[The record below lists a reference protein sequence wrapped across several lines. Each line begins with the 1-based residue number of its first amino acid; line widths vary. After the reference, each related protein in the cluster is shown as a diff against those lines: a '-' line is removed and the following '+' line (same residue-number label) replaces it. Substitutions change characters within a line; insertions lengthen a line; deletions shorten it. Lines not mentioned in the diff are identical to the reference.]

1 LRQQSAVA
9 DPARSLDQ
17 RLAQEGVFT
26 MNGISTTTGSVL
38 RWTRLAI
45 AVGGALCGSLTTAQN
60 AAPSAVEDE
69 ITVTG
74 SRITRDG
81 MNTPTPVTAIT
92 AEDMQ
97 MMAPGQFIDSLDY
110 LPPFFMNDAPDTA
123 ASKSQSAGA
132 ANVNLRGLGANRT
145 LVLLDGRRMVPSNRL
160 GAVDINLFPE
170 AMVERVEVVTG
181 GASAVYGTDAVAGIV
196 NFILKDDFE
205 GFDIH
210 TQAGM
215 TDRDDGEHTEVSVAY
230 GTAIGE
236 RGRLMASAELY
247 DAHKIETLEGRDW
260 FQSWGLIQNPGPGP
274 RDLVRPD
281 VASYTYTNGGLIN
294 STSPGAT
301 PQADRIATP
310 IHRYEFLP
318 DGSAQP
324 FVPGNLVGANPATGP
339 RVSTP
344 GGSYGTHQI
353 TNGGSGWDAVTDR
366 GGSLVPA
373 TERNSLFAHYAFDLS
388 ATTTLYAQLLAG
400 SNKVNSVGTLPL
412 GIAGWAGTIY
422 SGNPFLPANIQQLMT
437 TNNIPSFTLE
447 RYHTTADL
455 ARDRFVTDNDTR
467 SVTFGADAEL
477 QSGAFEGWTLGGY
490 AQLGTNDN
498 QITQVDFIR
507 TDRLPEAMDAVR
519 HPVTNEIVCRAALFD
534 PANYGDCVPID
545 LLGVGRASQAAIDY
559 VLTGDQ
565 FILAE
570 TDQKV
575 VEFSMEGEI
584 GEGWGA
590 GAISLAFGAGWREES
605 IEQTLGPDDI
615 IARSMPTNDAV
626 PACTSNTVDLLN
638 PPAGCR
644 GVRGVPAQ
652 FSATPNEIFIFT
664 NVQPI
669 AGEYAV
675 SEVFAETLLPLVS
688 GVTAVEQLDLTV
700 AARYADYEG
709 SGGIWAWKAGL
720 DWQIHDAV
728 RLRTTVS
735 RDIRAA
741 TLSERF
747 DRQGVG
753 SAVNDPVFAGLNY
766 TTTQIIGGNP
776 SLNPEEADTLA
787 FGVVWQPNFLEGFSM
802 SADYYEIDIA
812 GALAQVG
819 VQVIVD
825 QCFQGVAERCSK
837 VTRDPVTNR
846 VTIVDNAF
854 VNQDSARVVGTDL
867 EMGYTHQLAG
877 GGTLSARLLATWLNE
892 NSTTTL
898 TALGTTKRDVAGET
912 GDGSLPEFKSTTY
925 LRYAKGPFSLFAQE
939 RFIGS
944 GTLDFDDIEGVTI
957 DDNSVDS
964 RYYTDVGFT
973 WGPERATL
981 SWELFFNVQNLFDRD
996 PPPAASFAQ
1005 FSGTRITNDRLFDFY
1020 GRRYVIGVDLAF

>member
-1 LRQQSAVA
+1 MTRINTTILNGPSPTKLSIAIGCALCAGLAVA
-9 DPARSLDQ
+9 
-17 RLAQEGVFT
+17 QEEP
-26 MNGISTTTGSVL
+26 SS
-38 RWTRLAI
+38 R
-45 AVGGALCGSLTTAQN
+45 
-60 AAPSAVEDE
+60 APLEE

-81 MNTPTPVTAIT
+81 MNSPTPITAIT

-170 AMVERVEVVTG
+170 AMIERVEVVTG

-210 TQAGM
+210 TQIGATERG
-215 TDRDDGEHTEVSVAY
+215 DGENREVSVAY
-230 GTAIGE
+230 GDNLGE
-236 RGRLMASAELY
+236 RGHLMVSGEWF
-247 DAHKIETLEGRDW
+247 DADRIETLEGRDW
-260 FQSWGLIQNPGPGP
+260 FQHWGLIQNPGAGP

-281 VASYTYTNGGLIN
+281 VVSYTYTAGGLIN
-294 STSPGAT
+294 STVAGVGAG
-301 PQADRIATP
+301 ADRVATA

-324 FVPGNLVGANPATGP
+324 FVAGNLVGANPATGP

-353 TNGGSGWDAVTDR
+353 SNGGSGWDAVTDR
-366 GGSLVPA
+366 GGSLVPE
-373 TERNSLFAHYAFDLS
+373 TERGSLFAHYAFDLS
-388 ATTTLYAQLLAG
+388 DATTLYAQFLAG
-400 SNKVNSVGTLPL
+400 ENKVNSVGTLPL
-412 GIAGWAGTIY
+412 GIAGWAGTVY
-422 SGNPFLPANIQQLMT
+422 SGNPYLPANIQQLMT
-437 TNNIPSFTLE
+437 TNNIQSFLLE

-455 ARDRFVTDNDTR
+455 AHDRFITDNDTR
-467 SVTFGADAEL
+467 SFTFGADTQL
-477 QSGAFEGWTLGGY
+477 QSGVFDGWTLGGY

-498 QITQVDFIR
+498 RITQVDFIR
-507 TDRLPEAMDAVR
+507 SDRLPEAMDVVISPTTGQPA
-519 HPVTNEIVCRAALFD
+519 CRASFFD
-534 PANYGDCVPID
+534 PVRYGDCVPID

-565 FILAE
+565 YILAE
-570 TDQKV
+570 TEQNV
-575 VEFSMEGEI
+575 AEFSMEGEV
-584 GEGWGA
+584 GDGWGA
-590 GAISLAFGAGWREES
+590 GEISFAFGGGWREES
-605 IEQTLGPDDI
+605 IDQTLGPADI
-615 IARSMPTNDAV
+615 IAGSLPVADNPVTRPDCV
-626 PACTSNTVDLLN
+626 SNTVNLLS
-638 PPAGCR
+638 PPAGCT
-644 GVRGVPAQ
+644 GIRGVPAQ
-652 FSATPNEIFIFT
+652 FAATPNEIFIFT

-669 AGEYAV
+669 AGSYSV
-675 SEVFAETLLPLVS
+675 SEIFAESLLPLLADRP
-688 GVTAVEQLDLTV
+688 GFEQLDLSL

-709 SGGIWAWKAGL
+709 SGGIWAWKVGL
-720 DWQIHDAV
+720 DWQIHEAV
-728 RLRTTVS
+728 RLRATQS

-741 TLSERF
+741 TLAERF

-753 SAVNDPVFAGLNY
+753 SAVNDPAFGGLNY
-766 TTTQIIGGNP
+766 TMTQINGGNP
-776 SLNPEEADTLA
+776 NLNPEEADTLA
-787 FGVVWQPNFLEGFSM
+787 FGIVWQPSFLDGFSM
-802 SADYYEIDIA
+802 STDYYEIDIA

-819 VQVIVD
+819 TQNIVD
-825 QCFQGVAERCSK
+825 QCYNFNVFCDK
-837 VTRDPVTNR
+837 VTRDGTTGR
-846 VTIVDNAF
+846 VTIVDNGF
-854 VNQDSARVVGTDL
+854 VNQDAARVVGTDL
-867 EMGYTHQLAG
+867 EISYTHQLDG
-877 GGTLSARLLATWLNE
+877 GGTLSARVLATWLNE
-892 NSTTTL
+892 NSTTQRG
-898 TALGTTKRDVAGET
+898 ALKRDVAGET

-944 GTLDFDDIEGVTI
+944 GSLDFDDVEGVTI

-964 RYYTDVGFT
+964 RYYTDMGLTF
-973 WGPERATL
+973 GPER
-981 SWELFFNVQNLFDRD
+981 SGVNWELFFNVQNLFDRD

-1020 GRRYVIGVDLAF
+1020 GRRYVIGVDLKF

>member
-1 LRQQSAVA
+1 MKDRK
-9 DPARSLDQ
+9 P
-17 RLAQEGVFT
+17 QEGFHV
-26 MNGISTTTGSVL
+26 NRITTTTTCAL
-38 RWTRLAI
+38 RKTKLTLAVS
-45 AVGGALCGSLTTAQN
+45 AALCAGIAAGQEPTAG
-60 AAPSAVEDE
+60 VEE
-69 ITVTG
+69 VTVTG
-74 SRITRDG
+74 TRITRDG
-81 MNTPTPVTAIT
+81 MSTPTPVTAIT

-110 LPPFFMNDAPDTA
+110 LPPFFMNEAPDTA
-123 ASKSQSAGA
+123 ASKSASAGA

-205 GFDIH
+205 GFDVH
-210 TQAGM
+210 TQAGV
-215 TDRDDGEHTEVSVAY
+215 TDRDDGEHKEFSVAY
-230 GTAIGE
+230 GTSIGE
-236 RGRLMASAELY
+236 RGHLMVSGELY

-260 FQSWGLIQNPGPGP
+260 FRSWGLIQNPVPGGP
-274 RDLVRPD
+274 RDLVRPN
-281 VASYTYTNGGLIN
+281 VASYTYTAGGLIN
-294 STSPGAT
+294 SLAGPANART
-301 PQADRIATP
+301 PTP

-318 DGSAQP
+318 DGTAQP
-324 FVPGNLVGANPATGP
+324 FVPGNLIGANPATGP
-339 RVSTP
+339 SVTTP

-353 TNGGSGWDAVTDR
+353 SNGGSGWDAVVDR
-366 GGSLVPA
+366 GGSLVPD
-373 TERNSLFAHYAFDLS
+373 TERGSLFAHYRFDLS
-388 ATTTLYAQLLAG
+388 DTTSLYAQLLAG
-400 SNKVNSVGTLPL
+400 NNEVNSVGTLPL

-437 TNNIPSFTLE
+437 ANNIQSFTLE

-455 ARDRFVTDNDTR
+455 AHDRFITDNDTR
-467 SVTFGADAEL
+467 SLTFGADREITDGL
-477 QSGAFEGWTLGGY
+477 FEGWTMGGY
-490 AQLGTNDN
+490 AQIGTNDN

-519 HPVTNEIVCRAALFD
+519 HPTTGEIVCRASLFD
-534 PANYGDCVPID
+534 PANYGDCVPIN

-565 FILAE
+565 YILAE

-575 VEFSMEGEI
+575 VEFSMEGDV
-584 GEGWGA
+584 GDGWGA
-590 GAISLAFGAGWREES
+590 GPISLAFGGGWREES
-605 IEQTLGPDDI
+605 IDQTLGPDDI
-615 IARSMPTNDAV
+615 IARTMPLNDANA
-626 PACTSNTVDLLN
+626 ACALNTVNLLA

-644 GVRGVPAQ
+644 GIRGVPSQ
-652 FSATPNEIFIFT
+652 FSAVPNEIFIFT

-669 AGEYAV
+669 AGEYSV
-675 SEVFAETLLPLVS
+675 SEAFVETLLPLVS
-688 GVTAVEQLDLTV
+688 GVPAVEQLDLNL

-720 DWQIHDAV
+720 DWQIHEAV
-728 RLRTTVS
+728 RLRTTLS

-753 SAVNDPVFAGLNY
+753 SAVNDPVFGGLNY

-776 SLNPEEADTLA
+776 NLNPEEADTLA
-787 FGVVWQPNFLEGFSM
+787 FGVVWQPQFLEGFSM

-825 QCFQGVAERCSK
+825 QCFQGNAERCSK
-837 VTRDPVTNR
+837 VTRDSVTNR

-854 VNQDSARVVGTDL
+854 VNQDAARVVGTDL
-867 EMGYTHQLAG
+867 EIGYNHQLAG

-898 TALGTTKRDVAGET
+898 AANGTATKRDVAGET

-925 LRYAKGPFSLFAQE
+925 LRYAKGGFSLFAQE

-957 DDNSVDS
+957 DDNSVES
-964 RYYTDVGFT
+964 RYYTDVGLT
-973 WGPERATL
+973 WGPNRGDT

-996 PPPAASFAQ
+996 PPEAASFAQ

-1020 GRRYVIGVDLAF
+1020 GRRYVIGVDLNF

>member
-1 LRQQSAVA
+1 MTRIESFSRALARTKLSLAVA
-9 DPARSLDQ
+9 
-17 RLAQEGVFT
+17 
-26 MNGISTTTGSVL
+26 
-38 RWTRLAI
+38 
-45 AVGGALCGSLTTAQN
+45 GALCAGFAAAQE
-60 AAPSAVEDE
+60 ATPGPSGIDE
-69 ITVTG
+69 VTVTG
-74 SRITRDG
+74 TRITRDG
-81 MNTPTPVTAIT
+81 MSSPTPITAIS

-170 AMVERVEVVTG
+170 AMIERVEVVTG
-181 GASAVYGTDAVAGIV
+181 GASAVYGTDAVAGVV

-210 TQAGM
+210 TQVGATERG
-215 TDRDDGEHTEVSVAY
+215 DGENSEVSVAY
-230 GTAIGE
+230 GTSLGE
-236 RGRLMASAELY
+236 RGRLSVSGEWFSA
-247 DAHKIETLEGRDW
+247 DRIETLEGRDW
-260 FQSWGLIQNPGPGP
+260 FRHWGLIQNPVAGGP

-281 VASYTYTNGGLIN
+281 VVSYTYTNGGLIN
-294 STSPGAT
+294 STLPGAG
-301 PQADRIATP
+301 PGADRIPTA

-324 FVPGNLVGANPATGP
+324 FVAGNLIGANPATGP

-366 GGSLVPA
+366 GGSLVPE
-373 TERNSLFAHYAFDLS
+373 TERGSLFAHYNFDLTDNAS
-388 ATTTLYAQLLAG
+388 LYAQFLAG
-400 SNKVNSVGTLPL
+400 ENKVNSVGTLPL

-437 TNNIPSFTLE
+437 ANNIQSFLLE

-455 ARDRFVTDNDTR
+455 AHDRFVTDNDTR
-467 SVTFGADAEL
+467 SLTFGGESQL
-477 QSGAFEGWTLGGY
+477 QGGMFEGWTLGGY
-490 AQLGTNDN
+490 AQLGRNDN
-498 QITQVDFIR
+498 RITQVDFIR
-507 TDRLPEAMDAVR
+507 SDRLPEAMDVVAD
-519 HPVTNEIVCRAALFD
+519 PLTGQPACRASFFD
-534 PANYGDCVPID
+534 PVRYGDCVPIN
-545 LLGVGRASQAAIDY
+545 LLGVGRASQQAIDY

-565 FILAE
+565 YILAE
-570 TDQKV
+570 TEQNV
-575 VEFSMEGEI
+575 AEFSMEGEV
-584 GEGWGA
+584 GDGWGA
-590 GAISLAFGAGWREES
+590 GAISLAFGGGWREES
-605 IEQTLGPDDI
+605 IGQTLGPADI
-615 IARSMPTNDAV
+615 IAGSLPAADSPTTRPDCV
-626 PACTSNTVDLLN
+626 SNTVDLLN
-638 PPAGCR
+638 PPAGCT
-644 GVRGVPAQ
+644 GIRGVPAQ
-652 FSATPNEIFIFT
+652 FAATPNEIFIFT

-669 AGEYAV
+669 AGSYSV
-675 SEVFAETLLPLVS
+675 SEVFAETLLPLLADRT
-688 GVTAVEQLDLTV
+688 GFEQLDLSL

-709 SGGIWAWKAGL
+709 SGGIWAWKVGL

-728 RLRTTVS
+728 RLRTTSS

-753 SAVNDPVFAGLNY
+753 SAVNDPAFGGLNY
-766 TTTQIIGGNP
+766 TMTQIIGGNP
-776 SLNPEEADTLA
+776 NLNPEEADTVS
-787 FGVVWQPNFLEGFSM
+787 FGLVWQPSFLEGFSM

-819 VQVIVD
+819 VQNIVD
-825 QCFQGVAERCSK
+825 QCFSFGVMCDK
-837 VTRDPVTNR
+837 VTRDTTTGR

-854 VNQDSARVVGTDL
+854 VNQDAARVVGTDI
-867 EMGYTHQLAG
+867 EAGYTHQLDG

-892 NSTTTL
+892 NSTT
-898 TALGTTKRDVAGET
+898 ARGAPKRDVAGET

-944 GTLDFDDIEGVTI
+944 GSLDFDDVAGVTI

-964 RYYTDVGFT
+964 RYYTDMGLT
-973 WGPERATL
+973 WGPERANVQ
-981 SWELFFNVQNLFDRD
+981 WQLFFNVQNLFDRD

-1020 GRRYVIGVDLAF
+1020 GRRYVIGVDLTF

>member
-1 LRQQSAVA
+1 MTRIDLPTLAALPRTTLAVA
-9 DPARSLDQ
+9 VGCALCAGIAT
-17 RLAQEGVFT
+17 AQEP
-26 MNGISTTTGSVL
+26 NPRSE
-38 RWTRLAI
+38 
-45 AVGGALCGSLTTAQN
+45 AL
-60 AAPSAVEDE
+60 EE

-81 MNTPTPVTAIT
+81 MSTPTPVTAIT

-196 NFILKDDFE
+196 NFILKEDFE

-210 TQAGM
+210 TQVGA
-215 TDRDDGEHTEVSVAY
+215 TDRNDGENKEVSVAY
-230 GTAIGE
+230 GTNVGE
-236 RGRLMASAELY
+236 RGHLMVSGEWY

-260 FQSWGLIQNPGPGP
+260 FRHWGLIQNPVPGP

-281 VASYTYTNGGLIN
+281 VVSYTYTAGGLIN
-294 STSPGAT
+294 STTPGAVG
-301 PQADRIATP
+301 ADRIATP

-324 FVPGNLVGANPATGP
+324 FVPGNLIGANPNPVANRPVG
-339 RVSTP
+339 TP
-344 GGSYGTHQI
+344 GGTYGTHQI

-373 TERNSLFAHYAFDLS
+373 TERGSLFAHYSFDLS
-388 ATTTLYAQLLAG
+388 DTTTLYTQFLAG
-400 SNKVNSVGTLPL
+400 NNEVNSVGTLPL
-412 GIAGWAGTIY
+412 GIAGWAGTVY
-422 SGNPFLPANIQQLMT
+422 SGNPYLPANIQQLMT
-437 TNNIPSFTLE
+437 ASNLQSFLLE

-467 SVTFGADAEL
+467 SLTFGADTEL
-477 QSGAFEGWTLGGY
+477 SNGVFEGWTLGGY

-507 TDRLPEAMDAVR
+507 SDRLPEAMDAVR
-519 HPVTNEIVCRAALFD
+519 HPVTNEIVCRASLFN
-534 PANYGDCVPID
+534 PARYGDCVPID
-545 LLGVGRASQAAIDY
+545 LLGVGRASAAAIDY

-565 FILAE
+565 YILAE
-570 TDQKV
+570 TEQNV
-575 VEFSMEGEI
+575 VEFAMEGEV
-584 GEGWGA
+584 GDGWGA
-590 GAISLAFGAGWREES
+590 GAIGLAFGGGWREES
-605 IEQTLGPDDI
+605 IDQTLGPDEI
-615 IARSMPTNDAV
+615 IAGSLPPADAATS
-626 PACTSNTVDLLN
+626 PCASNTVNLLS
-638 PPAGCR
+638 PPPGCT
-644 GVRGVPAQ
+644 GIRGVPAQ
-652 FSATPNEIFIFT
+652 FAATPNEIFIFT

-669 AGEYAV
+669 SGSYSV
-675 SEVFAETLLPLVS
+675 SEVFAETLLPLVAN
-688 GVTAVEQLDLTV
+688 VTGVEQLDLTLS
-700 AARYADYEG
+700 ARYADYEG
-709 SGGIWAWKAGL
+709 SGGIWAWKTGI

-728 RLRTTVS
+728 RLRTTLS

-753 SAVNDPVFAGLNY
+753 SSVNDPVFGGLNY
-766 TTTQIIGGNP
+766 TMTQIIGGNP
-776 SLNPEEADTLA
+776 NLNPEEADTLA
-787 FGVVWQPNFLEGFSM
+787 LGIVWQPNFLDGFSM

-812 GALAQVG
+812 GALAQIG
-819 VQVIVD
+819 VQNMVQ
-825 QCFQGVAERCSK
+825 QCFDFGVFCDK
-837 VTRDPVTNR
+837 ITRDATTGR

-854 VNQDSARVVGTDL
+854 VNQDAARVVGTDL
-867 EMGYTHQLAG
+867 EMSYSMQLG
-877 GGTLSARLLATWLNE
+877 GGGSLSARFLSTWLNE
-892 NSTTTL
+892 NSTT
-898 TALGTTKRDVAGET
+898 ALGAAKRDIAGET

-925 LRYAKGPFSLFAQE
+925 LRYAKGPFSLFVQE

-944 GTLDFDDIEGVTI
+944 GTLDFDDVEGVTI

-964 RYYTDVGFT
+964 RYYTDVGLT
-973 WGPERATL
+973 WGPEGATVD
-981 SWELFFNVQNLFDRD
+981 WQLFFNVQNLFDRD

-1020 GRRYVIGVDLAF
+1020 GRRYVVGVDLAF

>member
-1 LRQQSAVA
+1 MNQPNITSMRRV
-9 DPARSLDQ
+9 
-17 RLAQEGVFT
+17 RLT
-26 MNGISTTTGSVL
+26 KLS
-38 RWTRLAI
+38 I
-45 AVGGALCGSLTTAQN
+45 AVGCALCGGVAAAQD
-60 AAPSAVEDE
+60 ASPGVEE
-69 ITVTG
+69 VTVTG
-74 SRITRDG
+74 TRISRDG

-132 ANVNLRGLGANRT
+132 SNVNLRGLGAQRT

-210 TQAGM
+210 TQAGV
-215 TDRDDGEHTEVSVAY
+215 TDRDDGEHREVSVAY
-230 GTAIGE
+230 GTNIGE
-236 RGRLMASAELY
+236 RGHLMVSGEMF

-274 RDLVRPD
+274 RDLVRPN
-281 VASYTYTNGGLIN
+281 VVSYTYTAGGLIN
-294 STSPGAT
+294 STTAGAGT
-301 PQADRIATP
+301 GADRVPTA

-318 DGSAQP
+318 DGTARP
-324 FVPGNLVGANPATGP
+324 FVAGNLVGANPATGP
-339 RVSTP
+339 RVATP

-353 TNGGSGWDAVTDR
+353 TNGGSGWDAVVDR
-366 GGSLVPA
+366 GGSLVPD
-373 TERNSLFAHYAFDLS
+373 TERGSLFARYDFDLS
-388 ATTTLYAQLLAG
+388 DATTLYAQFLAG
-400 SNKVNSVGTLPL
+400 NNEVNSVGTLPL

-422 SGNPFLPANIQQLMT
+422 SGNPFLPADIQQLMT
-437 TNNIPSFTLE
+437 ANNIPSFTLE

-455 ARDRFVTDNDTR
+455 AHDRFITDNDTR
-467 SVTFGADAEL
+467 SLTFGGDTEL
-477 QSGAFEGWTLGGY
+477 GSGVFEGWRLGGY
-490 AQLGTNDN
+490 AQLGKNDN

-519 HPVTNEIVCRAALFD
+519 HPTTNEIVCRAALFD
-534 PANYGDCVPID
+534 PVNYGDCVPIN

-565 FILAE
+565 YILAE
-570 TDQKV
+570 TDQNV
-575 VEFSMEGEI
+575 VEFSMEGEVS
-584 GEGWGA
+584 EGWGA
-590 GAISLAFGAGWREES
+590 GPISLAFGGGWREES
-605 IEQTLGPDDI
+605 IDQTLGPDDI
-615 IARSMPTNDAV
+615 LARSMPLNDANA
-626 PACTSNTVDLLN
+626 ACTLNTVNLLA

-644 GVRGVPAQ
+644 GVRGVPSQ
-652 FSATPNEIFIFT
+652 FSAVPSEIFIFT

-669 AGEYAV
+669 AGEYSV

-688 GVTAVEQLDLTV
+688 GVRGVEQLDLSLAT
-700 AARYADYEG
+700 RYANYEG
-709 SGGIWAWKAGL
+709 SGGIWAWKAGI

-728 RLRTTVS
+728 RLRATSS

-753 SAVNDPVFAGLNY
+753 SAVNDPVFGGLNY

-776 SLNPEEADTLA
+776 NLNPEEADTLA
-787 FGVVWQPNFLEGFSM
+787 FGVVWQPNFLDGFSM

-867 EMGYTHQLAG
+867 ELGYTHQLSG

-892 NSTTTL
+892 NSTTV
-898 TALGTTKRDVAGET
+898 LGGAKRDVAGET

-925 LRYAKGPFSLFAQE
+925 LRYAKGGFSLFAQE

-957 DDNSVDS
+957 DDNTVDS
-964 RYYTDVGFT
+964 RYYTDVGLT
-973 WGPERATL
+973 WGPERAGL

-996 PPPAASFAQ
+996 PPAAASFAQ

-1020 GRRYVIGVDLAF
+1020 GRRYVVGIDLNF

>member
-1 LRQQSAVA
+1 MTRINTTIINGPSLTKLSVA
-9 DPARSLDQ
+9 I
-17 RLAQEGVFT
+17 GC
-26 MNGISTTTGSVL
+26 
-38 RWTRLAI
+38 
-45 AVGGALCGSLTTAQN
+45 ALCAGL
-60 AAPSAVEDE
+60 AAGQDVTSRPAGVDE

-81 MNTPTPVTAIT
+81 MSSPTPITAVT
-92 AEDMQ
+92 AEDLQ

-181 GASAVYGTDAVAGIV
+181 GASAVYGTDAVAGVV
-196 NFILKDDFE
+196 NFVLKDDFE

-210 TQAGM
+210 TQIGATERG
-215 TDRDDGEHTEVSVAY
+215 DGENREVSVAY
-230 GTAIGE
+230 GTSVGE
-236 RGRLMASAELY
+236 RGHLMVSGEWF
-247 DAHKIETLEGRDW
+247 DADKIETLEGRDW
-260 FQSWGLIQNPGPGP
+260 FRHWGLIQNPVAGGP

-281 VASYTYTNGGLIN
+281 VVSYTYTAGGLIN
-294 STSPGAT
+294 STVAGVGPGA
-301 PQADRIATP
+301 DRVPTA

-318 DGSAQP
+318 DGTAAQ

-339 RVSTP
+339 RVATP

-353 TNGGSGWDAVTDR
+353 MNGGSGWDAVTDR
-366 GGSLVPA
+366 GGSLVPE
-373 TERNSLFAHYAFDLS
+373 TERGSLFGHYAFDLS
-388 ATTTLYAQLLAG
+388 ETTTLYAQFLAG
-400 SNKVNSVGTLPL
+400 ENKVNSVGTLPL
-412 GIAGWAGTIY
+412 GIAGWAGTVY

-437 TNNIPSFTLE
+437 ANNIQSFLLE

-455 ARDRFVTDNDTR
+455 ARDRFITDNDTR
-467 SVTFGADAEL
+467 SLTFGGEAQL
-477 QSGAFEGWTLGGY
+477 QDGVFDGWTLGGY

-498 QITQVDFIR
+498 RITQVDFIR
-507 TDRLPEAMDAVR
+507 SDRLPEAMDAVR
-519 HPVTNEIVCRAALFD
+519 HPTTGEIVCRASFFN
-534 PANYGDCVPID
+534 PARYADCVPIN
-545 LLGVGRASQAAIDY
+545 LLGVARASEAAIDY

-565 FILAE
+565 YILAE
-570 TDQKV
+570 TEQTV
-575 VEFSMEGEI
+575 AEFSMEGEI
-584 GEGWGA
+584 GDGWGA
-590 GAISLAFGAGWREES
+590 GAISLAFGGGWREES
-605 IEQTLGPDDI
+605 IDQTLGPPDI
-615 IARSMPTNDAV
+615 IAGSLP
-626 PACTSNTVDLLN
+626 PADNPVTRPDCVSNTVDLLN
-638 PPAGCR
+638 PPAGCT

-652 FSATPNEIFIFT
+652 FAATPNEIFIFT

-669 AGEYAV
+669 AGSYSVA
-675 SEVFAETLLPLVS
+675 EVFAETLLPLLADRT
-688 GVTAVEQLDLTV
+688 GFEQLDLSLST
-700 AARYADYEG
+700 RYADYEG
-709 SGGIWAWKAGL
+709 SGGIWAWKVGL

-728 RLRTTVS
+728 RLRATSS

-753 SAVNDPVFAGLNY
+753 SSVNDPAFGGLNY
-766 TTTQIIGGNP
+766 TMTQIIGGNP
-776 SLNPEEADTLA
+776 NLNPEEADTLA
-787 FGVVWQPNFLEGFSM
+787 FGVVWQPSFLDGFSM
-802 SADYYEIDIA
+802 SADFYEIDIA

-819 VQVIVD
+819 VQNIVD
-825 QCFQGVAERCSK
+825 QCYNFNVMCDK
-837 VTRDPVTNR
+837 VTRDATTGR

-854 VNQDSARVVGTDL
+854 VNQDAARVVGTDL
-867 EMGYTHQLAG
+867 ELGYTHQLDG

-892 NSTTTL
+892 NSTT
-898 TALGTTKRDVAGET
+898 ALGAPKRDVAGET

-944 GTLDFDDIEGVTI
+944 GSLDFDDVAGVTI
-957 DDNSVDS
+957 DDNSVES
-964 RYYTDVGFT
+964 RYYTDMGLT
-973 WGPERATL
+973 WGPERANVN
-981 SWELFFNVQNLFDRD
+981 WELFFNVQNLFDRD
-996 PPPAASFAQ
+996 PPEAASFAQ

>member
-1 LRQQSAVA
+1 MTRI
-9 DPARSLDQ
+9 DPTAIAALPR
-17 RLAQEGVFT
+17 
-26 MNGISTTTGSVL
+26 TT
-38 RWTRLAI
+38 LAI
-45 AVGGALCGSLTTAQN
+45 AIGCTLCAGVAPAQEPTPRPGGL
-60 AAPSAVEDE
+60 EE

-132 ANVNLRGLGANRT
+132 ANVNLRGLGAQRT

-170 AMVERVEVVTG
+170 AMVERVEIVTG

-210 TQAGM
+210 TQVGA
-215 TDRDDGEHTEVSVAY
+215 TDRDDGENKEVSVAY
-230 GTAIGE
+230 GTNIGE
-236 RGRLMASAELY
+236 RGHLMVSGEFY

-274 RDLVRPD
+274 RDLVRSD

-294 STSPGAT
+294 STLAPPAGSPTGT
-301 PQADRIATP
+301 DRIPTA

-318 DGSAQP
+318 DGTVQP
-324 FVPGNLVGANPATGP
+324 FVPGNLVGANPNPIANRP
-339 RVSTP
+339 VNTP

-353 TNGGSGWDAVTDR
+353 SNGGSGWDAVTDR
-366 GGSLVPA
+366 GGSLVPD
-373 TERNSLFAHYAFDLS
+373 TERDSLFAHYSFDLS
-388 ATTTLYAQLLAG
+388 DTTTLYAQFLAG
-400 SNKVNSVGTLPL
+400 NNEVNSVGTLPL
-412 GIAGWAGTIY
+412 GIAGWAGTVY

-437 TNNIPSFTLE
+437 ANNLQSFLLE

-455 ARDRFVTDNDTR
+455 AHDRFITDNDTR
-467 SVTFGADAEL
+467 SLTFGADAEL
-477 QSGAFEGWTLGGY
+477 SNGLFEDWTISGY

-498 QITQVDFIR
+498 RITQVDFIR
-507 TDRLPEAMDAVR
+507 SDRLPEAMDAVR
-519 HPVTNEIVCRAALFD
+519 HPVTNEIVCRASLFN
-534 PANYGDCVPID
+534 PARYGDCVPIN

-570 TDQKV
+570 TEQNV
-575 VEFSMEGEI
+575 AEFSMEGEV
-584 GEGWGA
+584 GDGWGA
-590 GAISLAFGAGWREES
+590 GAIALAFGGGWREES

-615 IARSMPTNDAV
+615 IAGS
-626 PACTSNTVDLLN
+626 L
-638 PPAGCR
+638 PPADPAASACASNAVNLLSPPPGCS

-652 FSATPNEIFIFT
+652 FAATPNEIFIFT

-669 AGEYAV
+669 SGSYSV

-688 GVTAVEQLDLTV
+688 GVTGFEQLDLTLS
-700 AARYADYEG
+700 ARFADYTG

-728 RLRTTVS
+728 RLRTTLS

-741 TLSERF
+741 TLAERF

-753 SAVNDPVFAGLNY
+753 SAVNDPAFGGQNY
-766 TTTQIIGGNP
+766 TMTQINGGNP
-776 SLNPEEADTLA
+776 NLNPEEADTLA
-787 FGVVWQPNFLEGFSM
+787 FGIVWQPGFLEGFSM

-812 GALAQVG
+812 GALAQIG
-819 VQVIVD
+819 TQNIVD
-825 QCFQGVAERCSK
+825 QCYNFNVFCEK
-837 VTRDPVTNR
+837 VTRDATTGR
-846 VTIVDNAF
+846 VTIVDNGF
-854 VNQDSARVVGTDL
+854 VNQDAARVVGTDM
-867 EMGYTHQLAG
+867 EIGYTHQLG
-877 GGTLSARLLATWLNE
+877 DGGTLSARLLATWLNE
-892 NSTTTL
+892 NSTTVRG
-898 TALGTTKRDVAGET
+898 APKRDVAGET

-944 GTLDFDDIEGVTI
+944 GSLDFDDIEGVTI

-964 RYYTDVGFT
+964 RYYTDVGMT
-973 WGPERATL
+973 WGPEGA
-981 SWELFFNVQNLFDRD
+981 SVDWNLFFNVQNLFDKD

>member
-1 LRQQSAVA
+1 VKEPTATIAGRLRLAKLSIAVA
-9 DPARSLDQ
+9 SALGAGVAA
-17 RLAQEGVFT
+17 AQDA
-26 MNGISTTTGSVL
+26 ST
-38 RWTRLAI
+38 
-45 AVGGALCGSLTTAQN
+45 
-60 AAPSAVEDE
+60 APSGVEE
-69 ITVTG
+69 VTVTG

-81 MNTPTPVTAIT
+81 MNTPTPVTAIS

-132 ANVNLRGLGANRT
+132 ANVNLRGLGAQRT
-145 LVLLDGRRMVPSNRL
+145 LVLLDGRRVVPSNRL

-210 TQAGM
+210 TQAGV
-215 TDRDDGEHTEVSVAY
+215 TDRDDGEHREVSVAY
-230 GTAIGE
+230 GTSIGE
-236 RGRLMASAELY
+236 RGRLVLSGEMY

-281 VASYTYTNGGLIN
+281 VVSYTYTAGGLIN
-294 STSPGAT
+294 STAAGAPGA
-301 PQADRIATP
+301 DRVASA

-318 DGSAQP
+318 DGTARP
-324 FVPGNLVGANPATGP
+324 FVPGNLIGANPATGP
-339 RVSTP
+339 RVATP
-344 GGSYGTHQI
+344 GGSYGTHQVA
-353 TNGGSGWDAVTDR
+353 NGGSGWDAVVDR

-373 TERNSLFAHYAFDLS
+373 TERGSLFAHYDFDLS
-388 ATTTLYAQLLAG
+388 DTTTLYAQLLAG
-400 SNKVNSVGTLPL
+400 NNEVNSVGTLPL

-422 SGNPFLPANIQQLMT
+422 SGNPYLPANIQQLMT
-437 TNNIPSFTLE
+437 ANSIPSFVLE

-455 ARDRFVTDNDTR
+455 AHDRFITDNDTR
-467 SVTFGADAEL
+467 SLTFGGDAEL
-477 QSGAFEGWTLGGY
+477 TDGVFDGWRLGGY
-490 AQLGTNDN
+490 MQLGKNDN

-519 HPVTNEIVCRAALFD
+519 HPTTNEIVCRAALFD
-534 PANYGDCVPID
+534 PVNYGDCVPIN

-565 FILAE
+565 YILAE

-575 VEFSMEGEI
+575 VEFTMEGDI
-584 GEGWGA
+584 GDGWGA
-590 GAISLAFGAGWREES
+590 GPISLAFGGGWREES
-605 IEQTLGPDDI
+605 IDQRLGPDDI
-615 IARSMPTNDAV
+615 IARTMPLNDANV
-626 PACTSNTVDLLN
+626 ACTLNTVNLLA

-644 GVRGVPAQ
+644 GVRGVPSQ
-652 FSATPNEIFIFT
+652 FSAVPAEIFIFT

-669 AGEYAV
+669 AGEYSV

-688 GVTAVEQLDLTV
+688 GITAVEQLDLSLAT
-700 AARYADYEG
+700 RYADYEG
-709 SGGIWAWKAGL
+709 SGGIWAWKVGL

-728 RLRTTVS
+728 RLRATSS

-787 FGVVWQPNFLEGFSM
+787 FGVVWQPNFLDGFSM

-892 NSTTTL
+892 NSTTVL
-898 TALGTTKRDVAGET
+898 NAAKRDLAGET

-925 LRYAKGPFSLFAQE
+925 LRYAKGAFSLFAQE

-944 GTLDFDDIEGVTI
+944 GSLDFDDVEGVTI

-964 RYYTDVGFT
+964 RYYTDVGLT
-973 WGPERATL
+973 WGPERA
-981 SWELFFNVQNLFDRD
+981 SVDWELFFNVQNLFDRD

>member
-1 LRQQSAVA
+1 MKRINTGTSSGLR
-9 DPARSLDQ
+9 R
-17 RLAQEGVFT
+17 
-26 MNGISTTTGSVL
+26 
-38 RWTRLAI
+38 TRMSI
-45 AVGGALCGSLTTAQN
+45 AVGCALCASIAVAQDVGPRP
-60 AAPSAVEDE
+60 AGLEE

-81 MNTPTPVTAIT
+81 MNSPTPITAIT

-170 AMVERVEVVTG
+170 AMVERVEIVTG

-210 TQAGM
+210 TQIGA
-215 TDRDDGEHTEVSVAY
+215 TDRDDGENKEVSVAY
-230 GTAIGE
+230 GTNIGE
-236 RGRLMASAELY
+236 RGHLMVSGEWF
-247 DAHKIETLEGRDW
+247 DADKIETLEGRDW
-260 FQSWGLIQNPGPGP
+260 FQHWGLIQNPGAGP

-281 VASYTYTNGGLIN
+281 VVSYTYTNGGLIN
-294 STSPGAT
+294 STLPGVGT
-301 PQADRIATP
+301 GADRIPTA

-324 FVPGNLVGANPATGP
+324 FVPGNLVGASPATGP

-353 TNGGSGWDAVTDR
+353 VNGGSGWDAVTDR
-366 GGSLVPA
+366 GGSLVPT
-373 TERNSLFAHYAFDLS
+373 TERGSLFAHYAFDLS
-388 ATTTLYAQLLAG
+388 DTTTLYTQFLAG
-400 SNKVNSVGTLPL
+400 NNEVNSVGTLPL
-412 GIAGWAGTIY
+412 GIAGWAGTVY
-422 SGNPFLPANIQQLMT
+422 SGNPYLPADIQQRMTANNIQ
-437 TNNIPSFTLE
+437 SFLLE

-455 ARDRFVTDNDTR
+455 AHDRFITDNDTR
-467 SVTFGADAEL
+467 SLTFGADAEL
-477 QSGAFEGWTLGGY
+477 QNGMFEGWTLGGY

-498 QITQVDFIR
+498 RITQVDFIR
-507 TDRLPEAMDAVR
+507 SDRLPEAMDAVR
-519 HPVTNEIVCRAALFD
+519 HPVTNEIVCRASFFD
-534 PANYGDCVPID
+534 PARYGGCVPID
-545 LLGVGRASQAAIDY
+545 LLGVGRAAQASIDY

-565 FILAE
+565 YILAE
-570 TDQKV
+570 TEQNV
-575 VEFSMEGEI
+575 VEFSMEGEV
-584 GEGWGA
+584 GDGWGA
-590 GAISLAFGAGWREES
+590 GAISLAFGGGWREES
-605 IEQTLGPDDI
+605 IDQTLGPDDI
-615 IARSMPTNDAV
+615 IALSLP
-626 PACTSNTVDLLN
+626 PADNPVTRPDCVSNTVDLLN
-638 PPAGCR
+638 PPAGCT
-644 GVRGVPAQ
+644 GIRGVPGQ
-652 FSATPNEIFIFT
+652 FAATPNEVFIFT

-669 AGEYAV
+669 AGSYSV
-675 SEVFAETLLPLVS
+675 SEVFAETLLPLVADVR
-688 GVTAVEQLDLTV
+688 GVEQLDLSLS
-700 AARYADYEG
+700 ARYADYEG
-709 SGGIWAWKAGL
+709 SGGIWAWKAGF

-728 RLRTTVS
+728 RLRTTLS
-735 RDIRAA
+735 HDIRAA

-753 SAVNDPVFAGLNY
+753 SAVNDPEFGGLNY

-787 FGVVWQPNFLEGFSM
+787 FGIVWQPNFLDGFSM
-802 SADYYEIDIA
+802 SADYYEIDIE

-825 QCFQGVAERCSK
+825 QCYAGVAERCSK

-854 VNQDSARVVGTDL
+854 VNQDAARVVGTDL
-867 EMGYTHQLAG
+867 ELGYTHQLGG

-892 NSTTTL
+892 NSTTS
-898 TALGTTKRDVAGET
+898 LGAAKRDVAGET

-925 LRYAKGPFSLFAQE
+925 LRYAKSGFSLFAQE

-944 GTLDFDDIEGVTI
+944 GSLDFDDVQGVTI

-973 WGPERATL
+973 WGPRGGEA

-1020 GRRYVIGVDLAF
+1020 GRRYVIGLDLAF

>member
-1 LRQQSAVA
+1 VKPIYSPTIFASR
-9 DPARSLDQ
+9 
-17 RLAQEGVFT
+17 
-26 MNGISTTTGSVL
+26 
-38 RWTRLAI
+38 TRLAL
-45 AVGGALCGSLTTAQN
+45 AVGCALYAGLAAAQE
-60 AAPSAVEDE
+60 AQPSSVEE

-81 MNTPTPVTAIT
+81 MTTPTPVTAIT

-181 GASAVYGTDAVAGIV
+181 GASAVYGTDAVAGVV

-205 GFDIH
+205 GFDVH
-210 TQAGM
+210 TQLGA
-215 TDRDDGEHTEVSVAY
+215 TDRSDGEHKEVSLAY
-230 GTAIGE
+230 GTDLGE
-236 RGRLMASAELY
+236 RGHLMVSGEWY

-260 FQSWGLIQNPGPGP
+260 FKSWGLIQNPVPGGP
-274 RDLVRPD
+274 RDLVRPN
-281 VASYTYTNGGLIN
+281 VASYTYTAGGLIN
-294 STSPGAT
+294 STLPGAGSG
-301 PQADRIATP
+301 ADRVPTA

-339 RVSTP
+339 RVATP

-373 TERNSLFAHYAFDLS
+373 TERGSLFAHYDFALS
-388 ATTTLYAQLLAG
+388 DTTTLYAQVLAG
-400 SNKVNSVGTLPL
+400 NNEVNSVGTLPL
-412 GIAGWAGTIY
+412 GIAGWAGTVY
-422 SGNPFLPANIQQLMT
+422 SGNPFLPDNIQQLMT
-437 TNNIPSFTLE
+437 ANNIQSFTLE

-467 SVTFGADAEL
+467 ALTFGADRDIER
-477 QSGAFEGWTLGGY
+477 GAFEGWTMGGY

-498 QITQVDFIR
+498 RITQVDFIR
-507 TDRLPEAMDAVR
+507 SDRLPEAMDAVR
-519 HPVTNEIVCRAALFD
+519 HPTTGEIVCRASLFD
-534 PANYGDCVPID
+534 PARYGDCVPIN

-565 FILAE
+565 YVLAE
-570 TDQKV
+570 TKQNV
-575 VEFSMEGEI
+575 VEFSMQGEI
-584 GEGWGA
+584 GDGFGA

-605 IEQTLGPDDI
+605 IDQTLGPDDI
-615 IARSMPTNDAV
+615 IARSLPPADNAV
-626 PACTSNTVDLLN
+626 ARPDCVSNAVDLLN
-638 PPAGCR
+638 PPAGCT
-644 GVRGVPAQ
+644 GIRGVPPQ
-652 FSATPNEIFIFT
+652 FAATPNEIFIFT

-669 AGEYAV
+669 SGEYSV
-675 SEVFAETLLPLVS
+675 SEVFAETLLPLVA
-688 GVTAVEQLDLTV
+688 GVRGVEQLDLSLS
-700 AARYADYEG
+700 ARYADYEG

-720 DWQIHDAV
+720 DWQIHEAV
-728 RLRTTVS
+728 RLRTTLS

-753 SAVNDPVFAGLNY
+753 SAVNDPVFGGLNY

-776 SLNPEEADTLA
+776 NLNPEEADTLA
-787 FGVVWQPNFLEGFSM
+787 FGVVWQPGFLDGFSM

-812 GALAQVG
+812 GALAQIG
-819 VQVIVD
+819 VQTIVD
-825 QCFQGVAERCSK
+825 QCFNFSVLCDK
-837 VTRDPVTNR
+837 ITRDPVTNR

-854 VNQDSARVVGTDL
+854 VNQDAARVVGTDVEIGYRKQL
-867 EMGYTHQLAG
+867 EG

-892 NSTTTL
+892 NSTT
-898 TALGTTKRDVAGET
+898 ARGAAKRDVAGET

-925 LRYAKGPFSLFAQE
+925 LRYEKGPFSLFAQE

-973 WGPERATL
+973 WGPERSGT

-996 PPPAASFAQ
+996 PPPAPSFAQ

-1020 GRRYVIGVDLAF
+1020 GRRYVIGIDLTF

>member
-1 LRQQSAVA
+1 MTSGGLRPTKLALGIGCALFAGIAAAQDADQS
-9 DPARSLDQ
+9 PA
-17 RLAQEGVFT
+17 
-26 MNGISTTTGSVL
+26 GI
-38 RWTRLAI
+38 
-45 AVGGALCGSLTTAQN
+45 
-60 AAPSAVEDE
+60 EE

-81 MNTPTPVTAIT
+81 MNTPTPVTAIS

-110 LPPFFMNDAPDTA
+110 LPPFFLNDAPDTA

-210 TQAGM
+210 TQAGV
-215 TDRDDGEHTEVSVAY
+215 TDRDDGEHKELSVAY
-230 GTAIGE
+230 GTSIGE
-236 RGRLMASAELY
+236 RGHLMVSGESY

-260 FQSWGLIQNPGPGP
+260 FRSWGLIQNPGLGP
-274 RDLVRPD
+274 RDLVRPN
-281 VASYTYTNGGLIN
+281 VVSYTYTAGGLIN
-294 STSPGAT
+294 STLAGAT
-301 PQADRIATP
+301 PQADRIPTA

-324 FVPGNLVGANPATGP
+324 FVAGNLVGANPATGP

-366 GGSLVPA
+366 GGSLVPD
-373 TERNSLFAHYAFDLS
+373 TERSSVFAHYDFDLS
-388 ATTTLYAQLLAG
+388 DTTTLYTQFLAG
-400 SNKVNSVGTLPL
+400 TNEVNSVGTLPL

-422 SGNPFLPANIQQLMT
+422 SGNPFLPTSIQQLMT
-437 TNNIPSFTLE
+437 ANNIQSFTLE

-455 ARDRFVTDNDTR
+455 AHDRFITDNDTR
-467 SVTFGADAEL
+467 ALTFGADSEI
-477 QSGAFEGWTLGGY
+477 QSGAFEGWTIGGY

-498 QITQVDFIR
+498 RITQVDFIR
-507 TDRLPEAMDAVR
+507 SDRLPEAMDAVR
-519 HPVTNEIVCRAALFD
+519 HPVTNEIVCRASLFD
-534 PANYGDCVPID
+534 PANYGDCVPIN
-545 LLGVGRASQAAIDY
+545 LLGVGRASQPAIGY

-565 FILAE
+565 YILAE
-570 TDQKV
+570 TEQKV
-575 VEFSMEGEI
+575 VEFSMEGDI
-584 GEGWGA
+584 GDGWGA
-590 GAISLAFGAGWREES
+590 GAISLAFGAGWRDES
-605 IEQTLGPDDI
+605 IDQTLGPDDI
-615 IARSMPTNDAV
+615 IARSLPTADSPMTRPDCVA
-626 PACTSNTVDLLN
+626 NTVNLLS
-638 PPAGCR
+638 PPAGCT
-644 GVRGVPAQ
+644 GIRGVPAQ
-652 FSATPNEIFIFT
+652 FAATPNEIFIFT

-669 AGEYAV
+669 SGEYSV
-675 SEVFAETLLPLVS
+675 SEAFVETLLPLLR
-688 GVTAVEQLDLTV
+688 GVTAVEQLDLNLS
-700 AARYADYEG
+700 ARYADYEG
-709 SGGIWAWKAGL
+709 SGGIWAWKAGV

-753 SAVNDPVFAGLNY
+753 SSVNDPAFDGLNY
-766 TTTQIIGGNP
+766 TMTQIIGGNP

-787 FGVVWQPNFLEGFSM
+787 FGVVWQPNFLEGFSL

-819 VQVIVD
+819 VQNIVD
-825 QCFQGVAERCSK
+825 QCFRFSVFCDK
-837 VTRDPVTNR
+837 VTRDATTNR

-854 VNQDSARVVGTDL
+854 VNQDAARVVGTDL
-867 EMGYTHQLAG
+867 EVGYTRQLSG

-892 NSTTTL
+892 NSTT
-898 TALGTTKRDVAGET
+898 ALGAAKRDVAGET

-925 LRYAKGPFSLFAQE
+925 LRYAKGGFSLFAQE

-944 GTLDFDDIEGVTI
+944 GMLDFDDVEGVTI
-957 DDNSVDS
+957 DDNTIES

-973 WGPERATL
+973 WAPGRGES
-981 SWELFFNVQNLFDRD
+981 SWELFVNVQNLFDRD
-996 PPPAASFAQ
+996 PPEAASFAQ

>member
-1 LRQQSAVA
+1 
-9 DPARSLDQ
+9 
-17 RLAQEGVFT
+17 
-26 MNGISTTTGSVL
+26 
-38 RWTRLAI
+38 
-45 AVGGALCGSLTTAQN
+45 
-60 AAPSAVEDE
+60 
-69 ITVTG
+69 
-74 SRITRDG
+74 
-81 MNTPTPVTAIT
+81 
-92 AEDMQ
+92 
-97 MMAPGQFIDSLDY
+97 
-110 LPPFFMNDAPDTA
+110 MNDAPDTA

-170 AMVERVEVVTG
+170 AMVERVEIVTG

-210 TQAGM
+210 TQFGA
-215 TDRDDGEHTEVSVAY
+215 TDRDDGENKEVSVAY
-230 GTAIGE
+230 GTSIGE
-236 RGRLMASAELY
+236 RGHLLVSGEWF

-260 FQSWGLIQNPGPGP
+260 FRHWGLIQNPVAGGP

-281 VASYTYTNGGLIN
+281 VVSYTYTNGGLIN
-294 STSPGAT
+294 STLPGVGAG
-301 PQADRIATP
+301 ADRIATP
-310 IHRYEFLP
+310 IHRLEFLP
-318 DGSAQP
+318 DGSVQP

-344 GGSYGTHQI
+344 GGSYGTHQVAS
-353 TNGGSGWDAVTDR
+353 GGSGWDAVTDR
-366 GGSLVPA
+366 GGSLVPD
-373 TERNSLFAHYAFDLS
+373 TERGSLFAHYAFDLS
-388 ATTTLYAQLLAG
+388 DTTTLYAQLLAG
-400 SNKVNSVGTLPL
+400 NNQVNSVGTLPL

-422 SGNPFLPANIQQLMT
+422 SGNPFLPANVQQMMIGT
-437 TNNIPSFTLE
+437 GTAAAPQIPNFLLE

-455 ARDRFVTDNDTR
+455 AHDRFITDNDTR

-477 QSGAFEGWTLGGY
+477 QDGVFDGWTLGGY

-498 QITQVDFIR
+498 RITQVDFIR
-507 TDRLPEAMDAVR
+507 SDRLPEAMDAVR
-519 HPVTNEIVCRAALFD
+519 HPTTGEIVCRASFFD
-534 PANYGDCVPID
+534 PARYGNCVPIN
-545 LLGVGRASQAAIDY
+545 LFGVGRASQAAIDY

-565 FILAE
+565 YILAE
-570 TDQKV
+570 TEQTV
-575 VEFSMEGEI
+575 AEFSMEGEI
-584 GEGWGA
+584 GDGWGA
-590 GAISLAFGAGWREES
+590 GAISLAFGGGWREES
-605 IEQTLGPDDI
+605 IDQTLGPPDI
-615 IARSMPTNDAV
+615 IAGSLP
-626 PACTSNTVDLLN
+626 PADTRAECLSSNVDLLN
-638 PPAGCR
+638 PPAGCT

-652 FSATPNEIFIFT
+652 FAATPNEIFIFT

-669 AGEYAV
+669 AGSYSV
-675 SEVFAETLLPLVS
+675 SEVFAETLVPLLAERT
-688 GVTAVEQLDLTV
+688 GFEQLDLSL

-709 SGGIWAWKAGL
+709 SGGIWAWKVGL

-728 RLRTTVS
+728 RLRATSS

-753 SAVNDPVFAGLNY
+753 SAVNDPAFGGQNY
-766 TTTQIIGGNP
+766 TMTQIIGGNP
-776 SLNPEEADTLA
+776 NLNPEEADTLA
-787 FGVVWQPNFLEGFSM
+787 FGVVWQPGFLEGFSM

-819 VQVIVD
+819 VQNIVD
-825 QCFQGVAERCSK
+825 QCFNFSVMCDK
-837 VTRDPVTNR
+837 VTRDATTGR

-854 VNQDSARVVGTDL
+854 VNQDAARVVGTDL
-867 EMGYTHQLAG
+867 ELGYTHQLGG

-892 NSTTTL
+892 NSTTVRG
-898 TALGTTKRDVAGET
+898 APKRDVAGET

-925 LRYAKGPFSLFAQE
+925 LRYEKGPFSLFAQE

-944 GTLDFDDIEGVTI
+944 GSLDFDDVEGVTI

-973 WGPERATL
+973 WGPENATMN
-981 SWELFFNVQNLFDRD
+981 WELFFNVQNLFDRD

-1020 GRRYVIGVDLAF
+1020 GRRYVIGIDLAF

>member
-1 LRQQSAVA
+1 VKPSKTKTGALR
-9 DPARSLDQ
+9 L
-17 RLAQEGVFT
+17 
-26 MNGISTTTGSVL
+26 
-38 RWTRLAI
+38 TRLSI
-45 AVGGALCGSLTTAQN
+45 AVSCALCAGIAAAQD
-60 AAPSAVEDE
+60 ASPIDE
-69 ITVTG
+69 VTVTG

-110 LPPFFMNDAPDTA
+110 LPPFFMNDSPDTA

-132 ANVNLRGLGANRT
+132 ANVNLRGLGAQRT
-145 LVLLDGRRMVPSNRL
+145 LVLLDGRRVVPSNRL

-170 AMVERVEVVTG
+170 AMVERVEIVTG
-181 GASAVYGTDAVAGIV
+181 GAAAVYGTDAVAGIV

-210 TQAGM
+210 TQAGV
-215 TDRDDGEHTEVSVAY
+215 TDRNDGESREMSVAY
-230 GTAIGE
+230 GTNIGE
-236 RGRLMASAELY
+236 RGHLMVSGEMF

-260 FQSWGLIQNPGPGP
+260 FQSWGLIQNPGAGA
-274 RDLVRPD
+274 RDLVRPN
-281 VASYTYTNGGLIN
+281 VAAYTYTAGGLIN
-294 STSPGAT
+294 STVAGVGAG
-301 PQADRIATP
+301 ADRVATA
-310 IHRYEFLP
+310 IHRFEFLP
-318 DGSAQP
+318 DGTAQP
-324 FVPGNLVGANPATGP
+324 FVPGNLIGANPVTGP
-339 RVSTP
+339 RVATP
-344 GGSYGTHQI
+344 GGSYGTHQRS
-353 TNGGSGWDAVTDR
+353 NGGSGWDAVVDR
-366 GGSLVPA
+366 GGSLVPD
-373 TERNSLFAHYAFDLS
+373 TERGSVFAHYDFDLS
-388 ATTTLYAQLLAG
+388 DTTTLYGQLLAG
-400 SNKVNSVGTLPL
+400 NNEVNSVGTLPL

-437 TNNIPSFTLE
+437 TNNIQSFTLE

-455 ARDRFVTDNDTR
+455 ARDRFITDNDTR
-467 SVTFGADAEL
+467 SLTFGGDSEFT
-477 QSGAFEGWTLGGY
+477 SGVFEGWTLGGY
-490 AQLGTNDN
+490 AQVGTNDN
-498 QITQVDFIR
+498 QITQIDFIR

-519 HPVTNEIVCRAALFD
+519 HPTTNEIVCRAALFD
-534 PANYGDCVPID
+534 PVNYGSCVPIN
-545 LLGVGRASQAAIDY
+545 LLGVGRASQTAIDY

-565 FILAE
+565 YILAE

-575 VEFSMEGEI
+575 VEISMEGEI
-584 GEGWGA
+584 GDGWGA
-590 GAISLAFGAGWREES
+590 GAISLAFGGGWREES
-605 IEQTLGPDDI
+605 IEQRLGPDDI
-615 IARSMPTNDAV
+615 LARTMPLNDSNV
-626 PACTSNTVDLLN
+626 ACTLNTVNLLA

-644 GVRGVPAQ
+644 GVRGVPSQ
-652 FSATPNEIFIFT
+652 FSAVPAEIFIFT

-669 AGEYAV
+669 AGEYSV

-688 GVTAVEQLDLTV
+688 GVTAVEQLDLSL

-709 SGGIWAWKAGL
+709 SGGIWAWKAGI

-728 RLRTTVS
+728 RLRATSS

-753 SAVNDPVFAGLNY
+753 SAVNDPVFGGLNY

-776 SLNPEEADTLA
+776 NLNPEEADTLA
-787 FGVVWQPNFLEGFSM
+787 FGVVWQPNFLDGFSL

-825 QCFQGVAERCSK
+825 QCFQGIADRCSK

-867 EMGYTHQLAG
+867 EMGYTHQLNG

-892 NSTTTL
+892 NSTTVL
-898 TALGTTKRDVAGET
+898 NARKRDVAGET

-925 LRYAKGPFSLFAQE
+925 LRYAKGGFSLFAQE

-944 GTLDFDDIEGVTI
+944 GSLDFDDVQGVTI

-964 RYYTDVGFT
+964 RYYTDVGMT
-973 WGPERATL
+973 WGPERANL
-981 SWELFFNVQNLFDRD
+981 SWELFFNVQNLFDKD
-996 PPPAASFAQ
+996 PPAAASFAQ

-1020 GRRYVIGVDLAF
+1020 GRRYVLGIDLNF

>member
-1 LRQQSAVA
+1 VKQPPTTTTRALRQTKL
-9 DPARSLDQ
+9 SL
-17 RLAQEGVFT
+17 
-26 MNGISTTTGSVL
+26 
-38 RWTRLAI
+38 
-45 AVGGALCGSLTTAQN
+45 AVGAALCAGLAAGQQ
-60 AAPSAVEDE
+60 AAPPGVEE
-69 ITVTG
+69 VTVTG
-74 SRITRDG
+74 SRISRDG
-81 MNTPTPVTAIT
+81 FNTPTPVTAIT

-132 ANVNLRGLGANRT
+132 ANVNLRGLGAQRT

-181 GASAVYGTDAVAGIV
+181 GASAVYGTDAVAGVV
-196 NFILKDDFE
+196 NFILKNDFE
-205 GFDIH
+205 GFDVH
-210 TQAGM
+210 TQAGV
-215 TDRDDGEHTEVSVAY
+215 TDRDDGEHKEVSVAY
-230 GTAIGE
+230 GTDIGE
-236 RGRLMASAELY
+236 RGHLMVSGEWY

-260 FQSWGLIQNPGPGP
+260 FRHWGLIQNPGPGP

-281 VASYTYTNGGLIN
+281 VVSYTYTAGGLIN
-294 STSPGAT
+294 STLPGAT
-301 PQADRIATP
+301 PQADRIPTA
-310 IHRYEFLP
+310 IHRLEFLP
-318 DGSAQP
+318 DGTTRA
-324 FVPGNLVGANPATGP
+324 FVPGNLVGASPVTGP

-373 TERNSLFAHYAFDLS
+373 SERGSLFAHYDFDLS
-388 ATTTLYAQLLAG
+388 DSTTLYAQFLAG
-400 SNKVNSVGTLPL
+400 NNEVNSVGTLPL

-422 SGNPFLPANIQQLMT
+422 SGNPFLPPNVQQLMT
-437 TNNIPSFTLE
+437 ANNIQSFLLE
-447 RYHTTADL
+447 RYHTTADI
-455 ARDRFVTDNDTR
+455 ARDRFITDNDTR
-467 SVTFGADAEL
+467 ALTFGADREID
-477 QSGAFEGWTLGGY
+477 SGLLEGWTMSGY

-498 QITQVDFIR
+498 RITQVDFIR
-507 TDRLPEAMDAVR
+507 SDRLPEAMDAVR
-519 HPVTNEIVCRAALFD
+519 HPVTNEIVCRASLFN
-534 PANYGDCVPID
+534 PAAYGDCVPIN
-545 LLGVGRASQAAIDY
+545 LFGVGRASQAAIDY

-565 FILAE
+565 YILAE
-570 TDQKV
+570 TEQNV
-575 VEFSMEGEI
+575 VEFSMEGDV
-584 GEGWGA
+584 GDGWGA
-590 GAISLAFGAGWREES
+590 GPISLAFGAGWREES
-605 IEQTLGPDDI
+605 IDQTLGPDDI
-615 IARSMPTNDAV
+615 IARSLPAADPANSACASNAV
-626 PACTSNTVDLLN
+626 NLLS
-638 PPAGCR
+638 PPAGCT
-644 GVRGVPAQ
+644 GIRGVPGQ
-652 FSATPNEIFIFT
+652 FAATPNEIFIFT

-669 AGEYAV
+669 SGEYSV
-675 SEVFAETLLPLVS
+675 SEAFVETLLPLVS
-688 GVTAVEQLDLTV
+688 GVPAVEQLDLSLST
-700 AARYADYEG
+700 RFADYEG
-709 SGGIWAWKAGL
+709 SGGIWAWKVGL

-728 RLRTTVS
+728 RLRATQS

-753 SAVNDPVFAGLNY
+753 SAVNDPVFGGLNY

-776 SLNPEEADTLA
+776 NLNPEEADTLA
-787 FGVVWQPNFLEGFSM
+787 FGVVWQPNFLDGFSL

-854 VNQDSARVVGTDL
+854 VNQDAARVVGTDL
-867 EMGYTHQLAG
+867 EIGYTHQLAG
-877 GGTLSARLLATWLNE
+877 GGTLSARMLATWLNE
-892 NSTTTL
+892 NSTT
-898 TALGTTKRDVAGET
+898 ALNAAKRDVAGET

-925 LRYAKGPFSLFAQE
+925 LRYAKGGFSLFAQE

-944 GTLDFDDIEGVTI
+944 GTLDFDDVEGVTI
-957 DDNSVDS
+957 DDNTVES
-964 RYYTDVGFT
+964 RYYTDVGMT
-973 WGPERATL
+973 WGPQRGDMR
-981 SWELFFNVQNLFDRD
+981 WELFFNVQNLFDRD
-996 PPPAASFAQ
+996 PPEAASFAQ

-1020 GRRYVIGVDLAF
+1020 GRRYVIGFDLNF

>member
-1 LRQQSAVA
+1 MKRRNASITSGLRRTALSVAVGCA
-9 DPARSLDQ
+9 LGAG
-17 RLAQEGVFT
+17 LAAAQAPEGVEE
-26 MNGISTTTGSVL
+26 V
-38 RWTRLAI
+38 
-45 AVGGALCGSLTTAQN
+45 
-60 AAPSAVEDE
+60 
-69 ITVTG
+69 TVTG

-81 MNTPTPVTAIT
+81 MNTPTPVTAIS

-110 LPPFFMNDAPDTA
+110 LPPFFMNDSPDTA

-132 ANVNLRGLGANRT
+132 SNVNLRGLGANRT

-170 AMVERVEVVTG
+170 AMVERVEIVTG

-210 TQAGM
+210 TQAGI
-215 TDRDDGEHTEVSVAY
+215 TDRDDGEHTEGSVAY
-230 GTAIGE
+230 GTRIGE
-236 RGRLMASAELY
+236 RGHLTVSGEWY

-260 FQSWGLIQNPGPGP
+260 FQSWGLIQNPVPGGP
-274 RDLVRPD
+274 RDLVRPN
-281 VASYTYTNGGLIN
+281 VAAYTYTAGGLIN
-294 STSPGAT
+294 STLPGVGAG
-301 PQADRIATP
+301 ADRIPTA

-324 FVPGNLVGANPATGP
+324 FVPGNLIGANPATGP
-339 RVSTP
+339 RVATP
-344 GGSYGTHQI
+344 GGSYGTHQ
-353 TNGGSGWDAVTDR
+353 TLNGGSGWDAVTDR

-373 TERNSLFAHYAFDLS
+373 TERGSLFAHYDFDLS
-388 ATTTLYAQLLAG
+388 ATTTLYAQFLAG
-400 SNKVNSVGTLPL
+400 NNKVNSVGTLPL

-422 SGNPFLPANIQQLMT
+422 SGNPFLPADVQQLMT
-437 TNNIPSFTLE
+437 ANNIPSFTLE

-467 SVTFGADAEL
+467 ALTFGADTEL
-477 QSGAFEGWTLGGY
+477 RNGVFEGWTLGGY

-498 QITQVDFIR
+498 RITQIDFIR
-507 TDRLPEAMDAVR
+507 SDRLPEAMDAVQ
-519 HPVTNEIVCRAALFD
+519 HPTTNEIVCRAALFN
-534 PANYGDCVPID
+534 PASYGDCVPID
-545 LLGVGRASQAAIDY
+545 LLGVGRASEAAIDY

-570 TDQKV
+570 TEQNV
-575 VEFSMEGEI
+575 VEFSMQGDI

-605 IEQTLGPDDI
+605 IDQRLGPDDI
-615 IARSMPTNDAV
+615 IARALPAADSAV
-626 PACTSNTVDLLN
+626 ARPDCVSNAVDLLN
-638 PPAGCR
+638 PPAGCT
-644 GVRGVPAQ
+644 GIRGVPAQ
-652 FSATPNEIFIFT
+652 FAATPNEIFIFT

-669 AGEYAV
+669 GGEYSV
-675 SEVFAETLLPLVS
+675 SEAFVETLLPLVS
-688 GVTAVEQLDLTV
+688 GVTGVEQLDLSL

-709 SGGIWAWKAGL
+709 SGGIWAWKAGI

-728 RLRTTVS
+728 RLRATSS

-753 SAVNDPVFAGLNY
+753 SAVNDPEFGGLNY

-776 SLNPEEADTLA
+776 NLNPEEADTLA
-787 FGVVWQPNFLEGFSM
+787 FGVVWQPGFLDGFSM
-802 SADYYEIDIA
+802 SADYYEIDVA

-825 QCFQGVAERCSK
+825 QCFQGVVERCSK
-837 VTRDPVTNR
+837 ITRDPTTNR

-854 VNQDSARVVGTDL
+854 VNQDAARVVGTDF
-867 EMGYTHQLAG
+867 EVGYTHQLSG
-877 GGTLSARLLATWLNE
+877 GGTLSARLLATWLHE
-892 NSTTTL
+892 NSTT
-898 TALGTTKRDVAGET
+898 ALNAAKRNVAGET

-925 LRYAKGPFSLFAQE
+925 LRYAKGGFSLFAQE

-944 GTLDFDDIEGVTI
+944 GKLDFDDVEGVTI
-957 DDNSVDS
+957 DDNTVDS
-964 RYYTDVGFT
+964 RYYTDVGVT
-973 WGPERATL
+973 WGPDRADT
-981 SWELFFNVQNLFDRD
+981 SWELFFNVQNLFDKD
-996 PPPAASFAQ
+996 PPAAASFAQ

-1020 GRRYVIGVDLAF
+1020 GRRYVVGVDLTF